1 MDEERAWEFAL
12 SFPNDLTHGE
22 DHVRR
27 VVSRCLKL
35 AKHYPGAD
43 VRALTFAAILH
54 DCGRAEEINDP
65 KVPHAKAGAE
75 KAERFLLE
83 NGETRAFAS
92 RVGAII
98 AAHSRR
104 SDAQMGGIEERLLF
118 DADKLDMCGAV
129 GIYRGIAYC
138 AANGLPLTGKGGAVE
153 TVEWDM
159 EHVKRSLFTPEAGE
173 MAKDGLEFMR
183 AFALRLRA
191 ETENIREV

>member
-1 MDEERAWEFAL
+1 MDEKRAWEFAL

-27 VVSRCLKL
+27 VVSRCEKL
-35 AKHYPGAD
+35 AESYPGAD
-43 VRALTFAAILH
+43 TRALTYAAILH
-54 DCGRAEEINDP
+54 DCGRTEEINDP
-65 KVPHAKAGAE
+65 NVPHAKAGAE

-83 NGETRAFAS
+83 NGETPSFAG
-92 RVGAII
+92 RVKAII
-98 AAHSRR
+98 AAHSLR
-104 SDAQMGGIEERLLF
+104 SDAEKGGIEEKLLF

-138 AANGLPLTGKGGAVE
+138 AANGLPLTGKNGAVE

-159 EHVKRSLFTPEAGE
+159 EHVKRSLFTPEARE